1 MTDKQPE
8 ALRLADEINKCYEDD
23 DYWLHVAA
31 ELRRL
36 HQSEKEGWRYAKELD
51 QERNRLEG
59 INAELV
65 EAVKAALSDDQP
77 YIEKCKAS
85 IARATGEN
93 NG

>member
-1 MTDKQPE
+1 MNSLK
-8 ALRLADEINKCYEDD
+8 LADVLEKIYGLKVE
-23 DYWLHVAA
+23 AA